1 MSEEDPHMP
10 KWALDPLLTESSPL
24 QTGRG
29 TEGHGAIDGV
39 DEPDSEADYDSDF
52 SDEDMARYSGVRTVR
67 RGCLLDSLLL
77 LNAITVI
84 AALGVGV
91 AQGMVLGY
99 HKDLSPESVAVRCY
113 NILFCMLIIMA
124 ELEWTTTVREMF
136 VLHSWIPRGVVYSFV
151 GVLVL
156 EEEDEKGLD
165 LGGFGLYITIIAW
178 IMVGIGAL
186 YFLLGLC
193 CVKRIRDKKMARHKT
208 LVAHA
213 EMQAAMRRDHDA
225 IA

>member
-29 TEGHGAIDGV
+29 TERHGAVDGA

-99 HKDLSPESVAVRCY
+99 HKDLS
-113 NILFCMLIIMA
+113 
-124 ELEWTTTVREMF
+124 RE
-136 VLHSWIPRGVVYSFV
+136 
-151 GVLVL
+151 
-156 EEEDEKGLD
+156 
-165 LGGFGLYITIIAW
+165 
-178 IMVGIGAL
+178 
-186 YFLLGLC
+186 
-193 CVKRIRDKKMARHKT
+193 
-208 LVAHA
+208 
-213 EMQAAMRRDHDA
+213 
-225 IA
+225 